1 MEMQKRKFGV
11 NNPELLLGSAMTEL
25 LTKIVKE
32 AVAEA
37 LKQNAEELPRYPEKV
52 TINQAVE
59 ITGFTKNSLY
69 QMHHNGRIP
78 GALKVGGKL
87 LFDTA
92 ALQAWVKNG
101 GNAA

>member
-1 MEMQKRKFGV
+1 MPNGT
-11 NNPELLLGSAMTEL
+11 PSLLDALKAL
-25 LTKIVKE
+25 LYPMVKD

-37 LKQNAEELPRYPEKV
+37 LKQNAEELPRYPERV

-92 ALQAWVKNG
+92 ALKAWVKNG